1 VPVPVPGQDHE
12 RLMTCARRGEVSA
25 ITAGQAN
32 ILGGG

>member
-1 VPVPVPGQDHE
+1 VPVPDQEYE
-12 RLMTCARRGEVSA
+12 RLMTYARRGEVNA